1 MDETLNNPAQEEED
15 SGFARALYDWLQA
28 LAVALVCIIL
38 IFVFVGRFIY
48 VDGDSMNPTLWDKD
62 MMVVQTLGYTP
73 AQGDVVV
80 LTKYFANVRG
90 PIVKRV
96 IAVGG
101 QTVDIDYDAG
111 TVTVDGVKL
120 SEPYIKEPMQQPF
133 DSRMGNEHVVV
144 PEGSVFVM
152 GDNRN
157 NSSDSRFLEL
167 GTVDERYV
175 IGRAFFVTLPF
186 GHVGTIE

>member
-175 IGRAFFVTLPF
+175 IGRALFVALPF
-186 GHVGTIE
+186 GNFGMIE

>member
-175 IGRAFFVTLPF
+175 IGRAFFVALPF
-186 GHVGTIE
+186 GHFVMIE

>member
-120 SEPYIKEPMQQPF
+120 SEPYIK
-133 DSRMGNEHVVV
+133 DTG
-144 PEGSVFVM
+144 
-152 GDNRN
+152 
-157 NSSDSRFLEL
+157 
-167 GTVDERYV
+167 
-175 IGRAFFVTLPF
+175 
-186 GHVGTIE
+186 

>member
-1 MDETLNNPAQEEED
+1 MDETLNNPTQEDEG
-15 SGFARALYDWLQA
+15 SGFARGLYDWLQA

-38 IFVFVGRFIY
+38 IFVFIGRFIY

-80 LTKYFANVRG
+80 LNKHFDAAQA

-101 QTVDIDYDAG
+101 QSVDIDYDTG
-111 TVTVDGVKL
+111 SVFVDGVKL
-120 SEPYIKEPMQQPF
+120 DEPYILEAMRSVYPLTHC
-133 DSRMGNEHVVV
+133 DV
-144 PEGSVFVM
+144 PEGSIFVM

-157 NSSDSRFLEL
+157 NSADSRDTTL
-167 GTVDERYV
+167 GVVDVRYV
-175 IGRAFFVTLPF
+175 LGCARLILFPF
-186 GHVGTIE
+186 RDFGVI